1 MRERSRG
8 REKVDDKKRELCE
21 ADRAKRQRK
30 SSFFILLL
38 LDH

>member
-8 REKVDDKKRELCE
+8 REKVDDKKREFCE
-21 ADRAKRQRK
+21 ADGAKRQRK
-30 SSFFILLL
+30 SSFFIIIL